1 MPEKKYKRFKGYGHG
16 GCEDSVSSNSSDCNS
31 DECDCETY
39 NAAKPRQSI
48 YVQRAMRGKTIKSAR
63 SAASTIY
70 QKAQEKRRSTI
81 SDFRKMFKEDTRK
94 EFKVKQVWICGPP
107 IMSDNFDKDFQSLI
121 NERIDEMQRKLDEA
135 MMNRYAKQKVM
146 APLDT
151 TMAMNEK
158 QDTDGRTYE
167 LDLETQYD
175 II

>member
-1 MPEKKYKRFKGYGHG
+1 
-16 GCEDSVSSNSSDCNS
+16 
-31 DECDCETY
+31 
-39 NAAKPRQSI
+39 
-48 YVQRAMRGKTIKSAR
+48 
-63 SAASTIY
+63 
-70 QKAQEKRRSTI
+70 
-81 SDFRKMFKEDTRK
+81 MFKEDTRK

-107 IMSDNFDKDFQSLI
+107 VMSDNFDKDFQSLI
-121 NERIDEMQRKLDEA
+121 NERIDDMQRKLDEA

-175 II
+175 IIWLNNTKPYWIIWFLGDCEKLWSKINKADSYDT